1 MIEKFIHH
9 VGIHA
14 AQHPK
19 ETMGAA
25 LALGKTLAPVAIAAA
40 PYVAGAA
47 IIGGAIYGISK
58 IFE

>member
-1 MIEKFIHH
+1 MFKELIHH

-19 ETMGAA
+19 ETMSAA
-25 LALGKTLAPVAIAAA
+25 LAFGKALGPIVIGSL

-47 IIGGAIYGISK
+47 LIGGAIYGISK
-58 IFE
+58 ICE

>member
-19 ETMGAA
+19 EAIGAVVA
-25 LALGKTLAPVAIAAA
+25 AGKVVAPIAIAAA

-47 IIGGAIYGISK
+47 IIGGLIYVCTK
-58 IFE
+58 H

>member
-1 MIEKFIHH
+1 MFKELIHH

-25 LALGKTLAPVAIAAA
+25 LALGKTLAPVAAA

-47 IIGGAIYGISK
+47 LIGGAIYGISK